1 MDSKEHPH
9 YKAAPPL
16 EGTGHPHKQHQ
27 RPHRRPAYTEE
38 VRTKHEDSVKRFP
51 HLSLSLEEY
60 VVVEVRR
67 HPIGLVAIWLFV
79 GVMVFVVLALLIMYS
94 LNIATIEAT
103 LLPGTVLP
111 TAATVFPIV
120 LIAIAFMA
128 LGGIVATIVYQGNK
142 FYLTNEAVFQ
152 FLQTGLLTTKTQ
164 VINLINVEDASHDQ
178 VGILQQLLN
187 YGTLRLSTQ
196 GEETI
201 YRFMFVANPGRIV
214 SLVNDAV
221 ENAIRTNEGLPP
233 TEH

>member
-1 MDSKEHPH
+1 MDSHDQ

-16 EGTGHPHKQHQ
+16 HGTGKQHL
-27 RPHRRPAYTEE
+27 RPNRRPPYTEE
-38 VRTKHEDSVKRFP
+38 VKAKHKESAHKYPR
-51 HLSLSLEEY
+51 LSLSKEEY
-60 VVVEVRR
+60 VIQEVRR
-67 HPIGLVAIWLFV
+67 HPIGLVFIWLFV
-79 GVMVFVVLALLIMYS
+79 GVMIFILLALLS
-94 LNIATIEAT
+94 LYGINHGQVEAAFAGTLTLPRAIDIAP
-103 LLPGTVLP
+103 LLFIGL
-111 TAATVFPIV
+111 AFIV
-120 LIAIAFMA
+120 L
-128 LGGIVATIVYQGNK
+128 GGVIATIVYRGNL

-178 VGILQQLLN
+178 VGILQQLFN

-201 YRFMFVANPGRIV
+201 YRFLFVANPGRIV

-221 ENAIRTNEGLPP
+221 ENAIRINEGLPP

>member
-1 MDSKEHPH
+1 MNQTHHS
-9 YKAAPPL
+9 YKPAPPL
-16 EGTGHPHKQHQ
+16 EGTGQHPRPHK
-27 RPHRRPAYTEE
+27 RAPYTEE
-38 VRTKHEDSVKRFP
+38 VRAKHEESVKLYPR
-51 HLSLSLEEY
+51 LSLSIEEY
-60 VVVEVRR
+60 VIAEVRR

-79 GVMVFVVLALLIMYS
+79 GIMVFIVLFLTTMYS
-94 LNIATIEAT
+94 LNLATIEASLLVGTT
-103 LLPGTVLP
+103 LPS
-111 TAATVFPIV
+111 AAAIFPIV
-120 LIAIAFMA
+120 LIAIAFMVV
-128 LGGIVATIVYQGNK
+128 GGVIATIVYQGNR

-178 VGILQQLLN
+178 VGILQQLFN

-214 SLVNDAV
+214 GLVNDAV